1 MLQSLASTRRLGV
14 LLILWFSI
22 TVLGGCAAQPAT
34 YADEP
39 DPWEGMN
46 RGIFAFNRGLDKVI
60 IRPAAK
66 GYTHVLPQPAR
77 RGVTNFFNNLEE
89 PFNAINSL
97 LQGKPGLAGNAVGR
111 FAINTTVGLLGLM
124 DVAAHS
130 GVKDEDGR
138 ERGLRR
144 HEEDFGQ
151 TLAVWG
157 VPGGPYLMLP
167 LLGPSSARDVFSTV
181 QRFFSPLRYISSSE
195 ARRPLIAVRI
205 LDARSRFLSL
215 DDTINA
221 SADPYLFVRNG
232 YIQNRTF
239 AIFDGNPPIENM
251 YDDYDLD
258 MDE

>member
-1 MLQSLASTRRLGV
+1 MLQRLASNKSLV
-14 LLILWFSI
+14 ALSLLWLNA
-22 TVLGGCAAQPAT
+22 TLLAGCAAQPAT
-34 YADEP
+34 YSDEP

-46 RGIFAFNRGLDKVI
+46 RGIFAFNRGLDKAI

-111 FAINTTVGLLGLM
+111 FAINSTVGLAGLM

-130 GVKDEDGR
+130 GVEDEDGR

-144 HEEDFGQ
+144 HEEDLGQ

-157 VPGGPYLMLP
+157 VPAGPYLMLP
-167 LLGPSSARDVFSTV
+167 LLGPSSARDLFTTV
-181 QRFFSPLRYISSSE
+181 QRFFSPLRYFSSSE
-195 ARRPLIAVRI
+195 ARRPLIALRI
-205 LDARSRFLSL
+205 LDARSRFLAL

-221 SADPYLFVRNG
+221 SADPYSFVRNG

-239 AIFDGNPPIENM
+239 AIYDGNPPIDDM
-251 YDDYDLD
+251 YDEYDLEL
-258 MDE
+258 DE

>member
-1 MLQSLASTRRLGV
+1 MLQRVALNKFFVALV
-14 LLILWFSI
+14 LLWLHV
-22 TVLGGCAAQPAT
+22 TVLSGCAAQPAT

-111 FAINTTVGLLGLM
+111 FAINSTVGLAGLM

-130 GVKDEDGR
+130 GVEDEDGR

-167 LLGPSSARDVFSTV
+167 LLGPSSARDLFTTV
-181 QRFFSPLRYISSSE
+181 QRFFSPLRYFSSSE
-195 ARRPLIAVRI
+195 ARRPLIALRI

-239 AIFDGNPPIENM
+239 AIYDGDPPIDDL
-251 YDDYDLD
+251 YDEYDFELD
-258 MDE
+258 E